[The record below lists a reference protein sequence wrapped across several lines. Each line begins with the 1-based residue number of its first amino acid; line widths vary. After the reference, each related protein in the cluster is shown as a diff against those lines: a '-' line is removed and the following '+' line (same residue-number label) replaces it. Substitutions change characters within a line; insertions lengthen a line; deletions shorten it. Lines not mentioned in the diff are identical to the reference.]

1 MKYLNS
7 SLFAGIFSSIAVMAT
22 FAVSAQAGDRY
33 ASPPNII
40 LSSNLSA
47 PWLMQMNNRPVRNGQ
62 YRRLLPL
69 QRAQRGAIQPSA
81 RNARAGHQLRY
92 IRRDNYEQNNYR
104 QKPILAYAATTP
116 NVKNNKRKAVMP
128 DMDPRFL
135 PQIVDYESKHKAGTI
150 IISTDNKYLFL
161 IMGNGQARRYGVGV
175 GKQGFT
181 WSGTEKITR
190 KAEWPGWTPPA
201 EMIEREKKK
210 GRILPKHMPG
220 GPENPLGARA
230 LYLGS
235 TMYRIHGTTQPWSI
249 GLNISSGCIRMRNE
263 DVTDLYQRVKVGAK
277 VVVL

>member
-1 MKYLNS
+1 MKYFNS
-7 SLFAGIFSSIAVMAT
+7 SLFAGVVSSIAVMAT

-33 ASPPNII
+33 SAPPNII
-40 LSSNLSA
+40 LSSNLTA
-47 PWLMQMNNRPVRNGQ
+47 PWLLQMNNKPVRNGQ
-62 YRRLLPL
+62 YLRVMPV
-69 QRAQRGAIQPSA
+69 QRGALQPSV
-81 RNARAGHQLRY
+81 RNAIAGQQLRY
-92 IRRDNYEQNNYR
+92 IRQDNYEQHNYR
-104 QKPILAYAATTP
+104 KKPVLAYAATTRQ
-116 NVKNNKRKAVMP
+116 VKSKKRKAVMP
-128 DMDPRFL
+128 GMDPRFL
-135 PQIVDYESKHKAGTI
+135 PQIVNYSSEHKAGTI
-150 IISTDNKYLFL
+150 IISTDSKYLYL
-161 IMGNGQARRYGVGV
+161 VTGAGQARRYGVGV

-190 KAEWPGWTPPA
+190 KAKWPGWTPPA

-210 GRILPKHMPG
+210 GRILPAHMPG